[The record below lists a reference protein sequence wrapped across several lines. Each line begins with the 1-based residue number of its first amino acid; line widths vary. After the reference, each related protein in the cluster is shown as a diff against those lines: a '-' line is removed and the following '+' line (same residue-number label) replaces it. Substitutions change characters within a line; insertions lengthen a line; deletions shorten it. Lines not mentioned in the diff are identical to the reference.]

1 MSMSRSIMKVMSG
14 VVSTTSWTYTSR
26 YSVNEL
32 WKSDRLLM
40 VSSYTS
46 RVLIRTTIQIVITL
60 FVVIISSPL
69 IEETMFKEY
78 LIYQLIIA
86 GLFASIGLAIAI
98 VTAVVKKFI
107 DKYAMNF
114 VFVIIYSTC
123 MAIVLGVSNTMLGA
137 ITTLG
142 VSIISLVIFISAL
155 LIGAAIKTSLVD
167 QSVTILLS
175 VDVVWAVIET
185 VSIVLNSL
193 KIMRA
198 VIGLDIVAEILLFII
213 TIFVSHITV
222 GKLRYILFYPIYA
235 LASIFLYSMFCL
247 ILYQTI
253 LLGSGLFSR
262 DCSWKCTWNC
272 SFNCSW
278 ICSWNCSSR
287 LDSLEL

>member
-193 KIMRA
+193 KIM
-198 VIGLDIVAEILLFII
+198 
-213 TIFVSHITV
+213 
-222 GKLRYILFYPIYA
+222 
-235 LASIFLYSMFCL
+235 
-247 ILYQTI
+247 TI

>member
-1 MSMSRSIMKVMSG
+1 MIRVIEAILIVMSA
-14 VVSTTSWTYTSR
+14 VAPDTPWTYTSR
-26 YSVNEL
+26 CTMNEL
-32 WKSDRLLM
+32 PKPDRLLVM
-40 VSSYTS
+40 SSYT
-46 RVLIRTTIQIVITL
+46 RKVLKLTTIQIINTSIIVIILSLITPKYISL
-60 FVVIISSPL
+60 EDIQLITAGLSSLIALVVAVVIA
-69 IEETMFKEY
+69 F
-78 LIYQLIIA
+78 
-86 GLFASIGLAIAI
+86 
-98 VTAVVKKFI
+98 VKKYSE
-107 DKYAMNF
+107 KYSVN
-114 VFVIIYSTC
+114 VDLVIIYSTC